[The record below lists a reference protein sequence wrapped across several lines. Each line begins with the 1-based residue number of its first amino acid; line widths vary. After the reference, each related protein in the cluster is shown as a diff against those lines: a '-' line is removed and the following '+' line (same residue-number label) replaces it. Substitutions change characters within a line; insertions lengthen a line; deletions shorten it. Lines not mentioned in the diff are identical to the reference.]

1 MVFTVCIFMQ
11 IRTAFTFAWPTS
23 RELLTEK
30 MNGAQEVNNTV
41 IEGTKDTVY
50 KEYEISELIGSKI
63 DKSDLNKPVS
73 EITKKYHAI

>member
-1 MVFTVCIFMQ
+1 M
-11 IRTAFTFAWPTS
+11 
-23 RELLTEK
+23 TEK